1 MAEIKFSKEQLKA
14 SERFAAHRDIIAAFL
29 EDGKSYGIAETERII
44 EDFLHSGK
52 EEE

>member
-1 MAEIKFSKEQLKA
+1 MAEIKFSKKQLVS
-14 SERFAAHRDIIAAFL
+14 SERFAAYKDIIAAFL
-29 EDGKSYGIAETERII
+29 EDDKSYGIAETERII